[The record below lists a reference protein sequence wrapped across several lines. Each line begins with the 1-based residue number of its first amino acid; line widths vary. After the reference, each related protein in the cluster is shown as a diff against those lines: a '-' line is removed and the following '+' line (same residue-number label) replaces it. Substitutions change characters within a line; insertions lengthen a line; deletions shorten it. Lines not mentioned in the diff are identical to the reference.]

1 MKAAIYARVSTTN
14 HGQDVTLQTREL
26 QQFAA
31 ARGWEIAGE
40 YVDAGVSGTKDS
52 RPELNRLVADAH
64 KRRFDVVCVWR
75 FDRFARSVSHLLRAL
90 ETFKALGIDF
100 VSFSEQMDTSTPA
113 GKMVFTVLGAV
124 AELERS
130 LIVERV
136 RAGLRNARAKGKTLG
151 RPRVAVDASR
161 IAMLRASGQPWRA
174 IAKTLGVSV
183 GTVHAAVPARSKI
196 PSEIAPRKRL
206 IRRVGKSRGDAFN
219 NQLFVEAESSHSL
232 SLTHTSGRGVS
243 YKAIMPRR
251 SAPRW
256 IQRRIGRKSIKQRR
270 QKKSVGTVRT
280 SKDLS
285 I

>member
-1 MKAAIYARVSTTN
+1 MI
-14 HGQDVTLQTREL
+14 
-26 QQFAA
+26 
-31 ARGWEIAGE
+31 
-40 YVDAGVSGTKDS
+40 
-52 RPELNRLVADAH
+52 ADAH

-161 IAMLRASGQPWRA
+161 IAVLRASGQPWRA

-183 GTVHAAVPARSKI
+183 GTVHAAVPVRSKI
-196 PSEIAPRKRL
+196 PSEIAP
-206 IRRVGKSRGDAFN
+206 VND
-219 NQLFVEAESSHSL
+219 
-232 SLTHTSGRGVS
+232 
-243 YKAIMPRR
+243 
-251 SAPRW
+251 
-256 IQRRIGRKSIKQRR
+256 
-270 QKKSVGTVRT
+270 
-280 SKDLS
+280 
-285 I
+285 